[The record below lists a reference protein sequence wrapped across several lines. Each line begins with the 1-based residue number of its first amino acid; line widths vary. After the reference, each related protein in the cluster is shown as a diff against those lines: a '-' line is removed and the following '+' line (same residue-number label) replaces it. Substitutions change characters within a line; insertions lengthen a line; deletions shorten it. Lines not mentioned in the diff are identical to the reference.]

1 MPLPSRRYVVCTNDT
16 RVQGMRSRRGRMTR
30 RKRRTMKANPAS
42 SWLTAGPLPV
52 SSCLHRRQ
60 QVGGGFSSC
69 PWKRHERI
77 GSGMMLLVFHR
88 WTGVAC
94 TLRIIQVDMSQKLTE
109 LGLIDLMPAQIWPPM
124 CAVRELAT
132 RIKRNSKG
140 LRSADEARSN

>member
-1 MPLPSRRYVVCTNDT
+1 MPLE
-16 RVQGMRSRRGRMTR
+16 
-30 RKRRTMKANPAS
+30 KARNN
-42 SWLTAGPLPV
+42 W
-52 SSCLHRRQ
+52 
-60 QVGGGFSSC
+60 F
-69 PWKRHERI
+69 RHDAPC
-77 GSGMMLLVFHR
+77 FHR

-140 LRSADEARSN
+140 CQCQLCVAVDLRK